1 MLPERRLP
9 CGTPW
14 QSCSFGIAEETRGG
28 AGAEVGGGGIEGGG
42 GGGGRR
48 MAGILYAN
56 IRRRLTITLAR
67 GETLNKKKNKVV
79 TQTKQKSQVR
89 VRLLVSEIFY
99 GFAEWNQQ
107 LGGYFSAKAG
117 K

>member
-1 MLPERRLP
+1 
-9 CGTPW
+9 
-14 QSCSFGIAEETRGG
+14 
-28 AGAEVGGGGIEGGG
+28 
-42 GGGGRR
+42 

-67 GETLNKKKNKVV
+67 GKRLTKKKKIV

-107 LGGYFSAKAG
+107 LGGYFSAKAV